1 MSKENVISKKEP
13 FARMVKRDHISVG
26 KAWAIRLIAVALSLV
41 VAALVIVAIT
51 KQNPIEVYLGIID
64 GAVGSNRRIWVTIRE
79 MMVLLCIAIGLTPA
93 FKMKFWNIGAEGQIL
108 MGGTAAAAMMIY
120 FGEKMPNWLLLVVIF
135 VVSGL
140 AGLIWGVIPAIFKA
154 YFMFIEIM

>member
-41 VAALVIVAIT
+41 VAALVIVAVT

-64 GAVGSNRRIWVTIRE
+64 GAVGSNRSRRTDFNGRYCGSGNDD
-79 MMVLLCIAIGLTPA
+79 LL
-93 FKMKFWNIGAEGQIL
+93 WR
-108 MGGTAAAAMMIY
+108 
-120 FGEKMPNWLLLVVIF
+120 
-135 VVSGL
+135 
-140 AGLIWGVIPAIFKA
+140 
-154 YFMFIEIM
+154 

>member
-41 VAALVIVAIT
+41 VAALVIVAVT

-64 GAVGSNRRIWVTIRE
+64 GAVGSNRRYLGDHPGNDGAFMHCNWSYP
-79 MMVLLCIAIGLTPA
+79 CI
-93 FKMKFWNIGAEGQIL
+93 
-108 MGGTAAAAMMIY
+108 
-120 FGEKMPNWLLLVVIF
+120 
-135 VVSGL
+135 
-140 AGLIWGVIPAIFKA
+140 
-154 YFMFIEIM
+154 

>member
-41 VAALVIVAIT
+41 VAALVIVAVT

-79 MMVLLCIAIGLTPA
+79 MKV
-93 FKMKFWNIGAEGQIL
+93 QVIL
-108 MGGTAAAAMMIY
+108 KKNKLEEYPETKKIT
-120 FGEKMPNWLLLVVIF
+120 IR
-135 VVSGL
+135 
-140 AGLIWGVIPAIFKA
+140 
-154 YFMFIEIM
+154 IEEA

>member
-26 KAWAIRLIAVALSLV
+26 KAWSIRLIAVALSLV

-79 MMVLLCIAIGLTPA
+79 MMVLLWVSNRKITASKLIRVN
-93 FKMKFWNIGAEGQIL
+93 KQKF
-108 MGGTAAAAMMIY
+108 
-120 FGEKMPNWLLLVVIF
+120 FGKTLCSIT
-135 VVSGL
+135 
-140 AGLIWGVIPAIFKA
+140 
-154 YFMFIEIM
+154 

>member
-41 VAALVIVAIT
+41 VAALVIVAVT

-64 GAVGSNRRIWVTIRE
+64 GAVGS
-79 MMVLLCIAIGLTPA
+79 TPA
-93 FKMKFWNIGAEGQIL
+93 KPSPQAARPVARSLPAQ
-108 MGGTAAAAMMIY
+108 TAR
-120 FGEKMPNWLLLVVIF
+120 F
-135 VVSGL
+135 
-140 AGLIWGVIPAIFKA
+140 PAR
-154 YFMFIEIM
+154 

>member
-41 VAALVIVAIT
+41 VAALVIVAVT

-64 GAVGSNRRIWVTIRE
+64 GAVGSKASSARS
-79 MMVLLCIAIGLTPA
+79 GPA
-93 FKMKFWNIGAEGQIL
+93 G
-108 MGGTAAAAMMIY
+108 
-120 FGEKMPNWLLLVVIF
+120 
-135 VVSGL
+135 
-140 AGLIWGVIPAIFKA
+140 FKA
-154 YFMFIEIM
+154 AVGYGVLKIQRLRGPGDCPHL

>member
-41 VAALVIVAIT
+41 VAALVIVAVT

-93 FKMKFWNIGAEGQIL
+93 FK
-108 MGGTAAAAMMIY
+108 
-120 FGEKMPNWLLLVVIF
+120 
-135 VVSGL
+135 
-140 AGLIWGVIPAIFKA
+140 IPSLTLC
-154 YFMFIEIM
+154 

>member
-41 VAALVIVAIT
+41 VAALVIVAVT

-64 GAVGSNRRIWVTIRE
+64 DLGDHPGNDGAFMHCNWSYP
-79 MMVLLCIAIGLTPA
+79 CI
-93 FKMKFWNIGAEGQIL
+93 
-108 MGGTAAAAMMIY
+108 
-120 FGEKMPNWLLLVVIF
+120 
-135 VVSGL
+135 
-140 AGLIWGVIPAIFKA
+140 
-154 YFMFIEIM
+154 